1 MNSSYEKDYN
11 LPHQIQKHREDL
23 IFSNYPPP
31 LEFADNDNDTTCDSS
46 TIIDFDSINTE
57 WLSQSIDQQSLTTQ
71 SLYKII
77 FNSESLKN
85 SKNKNDNENKN
96 NQSDKP
102 PCAKRLKFDEHVQLT
117 CSTASYT
124 VNVRDFDLVDEQK
137 DEIRLVFVK
146 NLLKTKK

>member
-1 MNSSYEKDYN
+1 MRKVKKMNTSYEKDYN

-31 LEFADNDNDTTCDSS
+31 LEFADYDNDNDTTCDSS

-77 FNSESLKN
+77 FNSESLKK
-85 SKNKNDNENKN
+85 SITDNGNEN

-102 PCAKRLKFDEHVQLT
+102 P
-117 CSTASYT
+117 
-124 VNVRDFDLVDEQK
+124 
-137 DEIRLVFVK
+137 
-146 NLLKTKK
+146 

>member
-1 MNSSYEKDYN
+1 MNTSYEKDYN
-11 LPHQIQKHREDL
+11 LPHQIKKHREDL

-57 WLSQSIDQQSLTTQ
+57 WLSQSIDQQSITTQ
-71 SLYKII
+71 SLCKII

-85 SKNKNDNENKN
+85 SINDNHE
-96 NQSDKP
+96 NQSNKP
-102 PCAKRLKFDEHVQLT
+102 PCAKRLKFDEHVQMT
-117 CSTASYT
+117 CSASYT
-124 VNVRDFDLVDEQK
+124 VNVRDFDLVDDQK

-146 NLLKTKK
+146 NLLSEK